1 MWGLRIAYVEAMN
14 EVKEIGTLE
23 RRSVDIEIAIEML
36 IDALPEQSPEARKY
50 QKLLSELADTYQELA
65 SAYKK
70 LAGI

>member
-1 MWGLRIAYVEAMN
+1 MHAIVEAMN

-23 RRSVDIEIAIEML
+23 RRSVDIEIAIELL
-36 IDALPEQSPEARKY
+36 IDTLPEQTSEARKY

-70 LAGI
+70 LTGI